1 VITVETLLTTENLSE
16 EQDFV
21 EVSVVALS
29 STCVQR
35 KYGNLC
41 FPDELL
47 AQKAKTLIGK
57 PVLLD
62 HKWEVGSVVGVVKDA
77 YFQNGRI
84 IAKLQIVKHGNEK
97 LINLLKMEP
106 RPISDVSVGMTLETE
121 KEGEDKYV
129 VKDLTFKELSF
140 VFEGADKNAKVLFEA
155 EETDKDK
162 DYAHWWESQELR
174 QKAPRDYFL
183 DPTNRKYPYR
193 TWEGQISCARLRAA
207 ISLAA
212 LHGDSR
218 VEARARNLYEKHC
231 KGGNTHGEEE
241 RS

>member
-1 VITVETLLTTENLSE
+1 MITVETLLTTENLSE

-29 STCVQR
+29 STCVAR

-41 FPDELL
+41 FPEELL
-47 AQKAKTLIGK
+47 AKKAKTLVGK

-121 KEGEDKYV
+121 KEGEDKYI

-155 EETDKDK
+155 EETDTDK

-231 KGGNTHGEEE
+231 KGGHKDGQEE

>member
-1 VITVETLLTTENLSE
+1 VITVETLVTTENLSE

-41 FPDELL
+41 FPEELL
-47 AQKAKTLIGK
+47 AKKAKSLIGK

-84 IAKLQIVKHGNEK
+84 IAKLQIVKQGNEK

-121 KEGEDKYV
+121 KEGEDK
-129 VKDLTFKELSF
+129 
-140 VFEGADKNAKVLFEA
+140 NAKVLFEA
-155 EETDKDK
+155 ENKDSK
-162 DYAHWWESQELR
+162 DYSHWWEDQELR
-174 QKAPRDYFL
+174 QKAPKDYFL

-193 TWEGQISCARLRAA
+193 SWEGQISCARLRAA
-207 ISLAA
+207 MSLAG

-218 VEARARNLYEKHC
+218 IEARARNLYEKHC
-231 KGGNTHGEEE
+231 KGGHKDE
-241 RS
+241 

>member
-16 EQDFV
+16 EQNFV

-29 STCVQR
+29 STCIAR

-41 FPDELL
+41 FPEELL
-47 AQKAKTLIGK
+47 SQKAKTLIGK

-62 HKWEVGSVVGVVKDA
+62 HKWEVGSVIGVVKDA

-106 RPISDVSVGMTLETE
+106 RPISDVSVGMTLQTE
-121 KEGEDKYV
+121 KEEDNKYT

-140 VFEGADKNAKVLFEA
+140 VFEGADQNAKVLFEA
-155 EETDKDK
+155 DKQETEKEPKK
-162 DYAHWWESQELR
+162 DYQNWWEDQELR
-174 QKAPRDYFL
+174 EKAPRDYFL
-183 DPTNRKYPYR
+183 DPSNRKYPYR

-207 ISLAA
+207 MSLAG

-218 VEARARNLYEKHC
+218 VEVRAKNLYEKHC
-231 KGGNTHGEEE
+231 KGGHKDG
-241 RS
+241 

>member
-1 VITVETLLTTENLSE
+1 
-16 EQDFV
+16 
-21 EVSVVALS
+21 
-29 STCVQR
+29 
-35 KYGNLC
+35 
-41 FPDELL
+41 
-47 AQKAKTLIGK
+47 
-57 PVLLD
+57 
-62 HKWEVGSVVGVVKDA
+62 
-77 YFQNGRI
+77 
-84 IAKLQIVKHGNEK
+84 
-97 LINLLKMEP
+97 MEP
-106 RPISDVSVGMTLETE
+106 RPITDVSVGMTLETE

-155 EETDKDK
+155 EEDKDK

-183 DPTNRKYPYR
+183 DPTNRKYPYKS
-193 TWEGQISCARLRAA
+193 WEGQILCTRLRAA
-207 ISLAA
+207 MSLAG

-231 KGGNTHGEEE
+231 KGGHKDGQEE